1 MDRESAKKLLPII
14 TAFAEGK
21 VVERK
26 DSDGLWVVVNNPR
39 FNDGPENYRLK
50 PEPKEIWVNE
60 YPLGGVRVHDS
71 EARAR
76 TSASPCAMRVAVRY
90 REAVED

>member
-1 MDRESAKKLLPII
+1 MNRENAKKLLPII

-21 VVERK
+21 VIEWKNRDGVWVAV
-26 DSDGLWVVVNNPR
+26 DSPGFSYNPK
-39 FNDGPENYRLK
+39 NYRIK

-60 YPLGGVRVHDS
+60 YPLGKVRAHDS

-90 REAVED
+90 REVVED